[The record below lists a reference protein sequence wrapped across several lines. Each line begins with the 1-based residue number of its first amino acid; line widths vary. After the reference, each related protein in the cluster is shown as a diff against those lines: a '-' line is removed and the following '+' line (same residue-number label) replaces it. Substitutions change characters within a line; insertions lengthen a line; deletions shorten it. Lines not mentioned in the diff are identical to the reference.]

1 MPQQRPHSFNP
12 RPRCNSDP
20 VPTHPGAPLFSTKP
34 PPRPFQRR
42 RTSIRPTTSPRIRIT
57 TSPSPLPRIPRSLP
71 LQLVAGHKARLKVLE
86 TTNEDLRQRNESYK
100 TDIDLLNS
108 TIAFYQPEYYRYRL
122 QVRTLT
128 ARCEKDAERLAA
140 QSKELAQLKK
150 FLGLMIELGLHEP
163 VLARAYG
170 QVLDGK
176 GSGDVETTLVEA
188 IQNASARPDSMW
200 SRILSRLQ
208 NPSLAPIPD
217 LKSAI
222 PSVAIVEEPSDGA
235 NAVDDLL
242 QQLKNGDAPP
252 ASRRRRPLSNRTS
265 ALKSPAPRSP
275 KPNRSPLKNRDT
287 NRPSSRMSSQKSPI
301 RKPLSTL
308 NPNIK
313 RRSEN
318 ISTKAPPPPSKR
330 HSSATVPF
338 SAETALASL
347 NDILGHFSSDS
358 LGSLGSS
365 TTATI
370 NASIVTEK
378 GTPKSPIQIRVV
390 HPTCVK
396 EDGAKAKDAV
406 QSLRTTKRL
415 TGARVGVLRV
425 STPMARKSTP
435 LGSAPSPA
443 TVKPTSKTTKLGSP
457 FTLSAPVQSKPA
469 TRSRSRSGAGSVTPT
484 ASPLRA
490 GGGQAQGLGLGLGLG
505 RKVGTT
511 AMGGWR

>member
-1 MPQQRPHSFNP
+1 MAQQRPHSFNP

-20 VPTHPGAPLFSTKP
+20 IPSHPGAPLFSAKP
-34 PPRPFQRR
+34 PPHPFQRR
-42 RTSIRPTTSPRIRIT
+42 RTSIRPTTSPRIRTT

-176 GSGDVETTLVEA
+176 GSGDVETTLVEG

-208 NPSLAPIPD
+208 NPSLATIQPT
-217 LKSAI
+217 I
-222 PSVAIVEEPSDGA
+222 PSVAIVEEPA

-252 ASRRRRPLSNRTS
+252 AS
-265 ALKSPAPRSP
+265 APSVQPSLRAQVA
-275 KPNRSPLKNRDT
+275 
-287 NRPSSRMSSQKSPI
+287 RPSFSKAQSVASQNPRHQSTAVAPSPV
-301 RKPLSTL
+301 RKPLSAL

-318 ISTKAPPPPSKR
+318 VSTKAPPPNKR
-330 HSSATVPF
+330 HSSAAVPF
-338 SAETALASL
+338 STETALASL

-370 NASIVTEK
+370 DASIVAAK
-378 GTPKSPIQIRVV
+378 GAKAEAEISPKSTIQIRVV
-390 HPTCVK
+390 HPSSVK
-396 EDGAKAKDAV
+396 EDGTKAKDVGDAG

-415 TGARVGVLRV
+415 TGAARVGVLRAG
-425 STPMARKSTP
+425 TPTMRKSMP
-435 LGSAPSPA
+435 SALASSPA

-490 GGGQAQGLGLGLGLG
+490 GGGQGLGLGLGLG